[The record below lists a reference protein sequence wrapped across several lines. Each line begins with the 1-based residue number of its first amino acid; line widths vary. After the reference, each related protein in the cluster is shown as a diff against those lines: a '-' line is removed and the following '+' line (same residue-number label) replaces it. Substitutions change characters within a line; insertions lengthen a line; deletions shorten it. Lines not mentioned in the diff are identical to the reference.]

1 LTENQFFAIN
11 SRSVVH
17 ENLEGEVILIHLETG
32 VYYSFNGVGAD
43 IWAMIGNGLSIQ
55 QIVNNLLSRY
65 HETTEKIAPSIE
77 LFVQE
82 LQNELLVVPAP
93 VLQPGNSGSINDSG
107 YHSKLPFHAPRLE
120 KFTDMQEFLMVDP
133 IHEVSDD
140 GWPHKLS
147 E

>member
-1 LTENQFFAIN
+1 LTENQFVAIN

-32 VYYSFNGVGAD
+32 IYYSFNGVGAD

-55 QIVNNLLSRY
+55 QIVNKLLSRY
-65 HETTEKIAPSIE
+65 HQTTEKIEPSVE
-77 LFVQE
+77 QFVQE
-82 LQNELLVVPAP
+82 LQNELLVVLAP
-93 VLQPGNSGSINDSG
+93 VQQPGNSGSINDSG
-107 YHSKLPFHAPRLE
+107 NDSKLPFQAPRLE